1 MPNTSDISSN
11 IIATLALTEPTLD
24 TSIGSITRKIIDA
37 VSGAL
42 AEQSADNHLINYTY
56 DIDSKS
62 GADLTDFVALFGLTR
77 IQAGR
82 ATGVVTFS
90 RSAES
95 ATMVANITLG
105 TTQVN
110 SSGDPPMTFATMMGA
125 NIGIGQTS
133 VDVPVQASTPGP
145 SSNVA
150 AGTLVNLATG
160 VPGVERV
167 TNAQPCVGG
176 TNEETDAALRA
187 RFKATVFRNLAGTEH
202 MYRAMA
208 MQTPIDPANPNSLP
222 CTAVNV
228 IGPKMTYQEQI
239 AIQSDGTAQ
248 SSILDA
254 AFIYPASVYVGSNI
268 SIGSTEPQ
276 GPNQS
281 YSVTIDNTSSPATL
295 VITSTGGSSPI
306 IAGTIWDLQFDY
318 VSKYSRN
325 DPLGTRWAGGG
336 YISSRVD
343 LWCNGIVSRDFT
355 QSCTF
360 STNPSLVFTTG
371 TPKAEMD
378 ISRFAILGGTDPAVG
393 DYFMPLL
400 AGPVL
405 AVPNT
410 LVDAAARIF
419 TEGIHYDIVH
429 QDDAFGYAPTSKFGL
444 VWHIKNPQ
452 NPAESN
458 ALPTAGTTFTIGYTY
473 NVVPTR
479 IQQAIESQ
487 WRLLGT
493 DAQVHAGVARYYR
506 FHLAVVYLP
515 GYSADSVNV
524 DINTAI
530 MNLING
536 LGFRS
541 GMQVSDVLQVVHNV
555 AGVDNVRFLTSADDP
570 TNYAIQEIF
579 PDPLYPSSGHSTPA
593 IVGPINWISQIGG
606 RAADV
611 YFNDSS
617 YPMFDPT
624 FNQVRII
631 TKARNT
637 FGVS

>member
-1 MPNTSDISSN
+1 MPNTADISSN

-42 AEQSADNHLINYTY
+42 AEQSSDNHLINYTY

-90 RSAES
+90 RSADS
-95 ATMVANITLG
+95 ATMIANITLG

-133 VDVPVQASTPGP
+133 VDVPVQANTPGP

-150 AGTLVNLATG
+150 AGTLINLATG
-160 VPGVERV
+160 VPGVEQV

-176 TNEETDAALRA
+176 TNEETDVALRA

-208 MQTPIDPANPNSLP
+208 LQTPVDPNNPDSLP

-228 IGPKMTYQEQI
+228 IGPKLTYREQI
-239 AIQSDGTAQ
+239 AIQSNGTAQ
-248 SSILDA
+248 SSIPDA
-254 AFIYPASVYVGSNI
+254 AYIYPSSVYVGSNI
-268 SIGSTEPQ
+268 SVGLTEPQ

-281 YSVTIDNTSSPATL
+281 YTVTINNAINPATL
-295 VITSTGGSSPI
+295 VITSTGGSSPMV
-306 IAGTIWDLQFDY
+306 AGTVWDLQFDY

-325 DPLGTRWAGGG
+325 DPFGIRWTGGA
-336 YISSRVD
+336 YISTRVD
-343 LWCNGIVSRDFT
+343 LWCNGIVPWDFT
-355 QSCTF
+355 QSCSF
-360 STNPSLVFTTG
+360 STNAGLVFTTG
-371 TPKAEMD
+371 TPKNAMD
-378 ISRFAILGGTDPAVG
+378 ISRFALLNGTQPTAG

-405 AVPNT
+405 TVPPT
-410 LVDAAARIF
+410 LTDSSSHIF
-419 TEGIHYDIVH
+419 SAGIHYDIVH
-429 QDDAFGYAPTSKFGL
+429 QADAYGYGPTSVFGL

-452 NPAESN
+452 NLTQSN
-458 ALPTAGTTFTIGYTY
+458 LLPTVGTTFTIGYTY

-515 GYSADSVNV
+515 GYSANSVNV

-530 MNLING
+530 MNLVNG

-541 GMQVSDVLQVVHNV
+541 GMQVSDILQAVHNV
-555 AGVDNVRFLTSADDP
+555 AGVDNVRFLTSTDDP
-570 TNYAIQEIF
+570 TNYAIQQLY
-579 PDPLYPSSGHSTPA
+579 PDPLYPTSGHSAPV
-593 IVGPINWISQIGG
+593 IVGPVNWISQIGG

-611 YFNDSS
+611 YFDDSS
-617 YPMFDPT
+617 YPLFDPT